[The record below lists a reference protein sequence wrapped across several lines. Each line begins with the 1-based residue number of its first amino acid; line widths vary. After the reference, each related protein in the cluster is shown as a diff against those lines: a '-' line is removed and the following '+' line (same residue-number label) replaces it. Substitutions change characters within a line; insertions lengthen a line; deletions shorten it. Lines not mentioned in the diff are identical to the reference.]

1 MRHGN
6 KNNNLSRT
14 ASHRRALLMNLGCQL
29 ITYKRITTTVA
40 KAKALRSYIE
50 PLITKTKATESK
62 EAISHNHRIVFSYLN
77 DKAAVKELF
86 TVVAPKVVGRPGGYT
101 RIIKLGARQG
111 DNAEMAMIELVDFNE
126 IYNNSKV
133 EGAEPAKKTRRSGGA
148 KKAAGSSTTEAKL
161 STDTNEIS
169 DAVVVEETVVTPVVE
184 TVAPIVESISAP
196 VVEVAPIVEEIVSA
210 PAEEV
215 TPVAKEVVAA
225 STEEAAPLASASVSN
240 SSDDL
245 TIIEGIGPKA
255 AEVLVAAGIDTFA
268 KLANTAAEAV
278 KEILTSATARV
289 GHLDPT
295 TWAQQ
300 SQLAADGNMEE
311 LEALKLR
318 LNNGKEV

>member
-40 KAKALRSYIE
+40 KAKALRTYIE
-50 PLITKTKATESK
+50 PLITKTKATDSK

-126 IYNNSKV
+126 IYGK
-133 EGAEPAKKTRRSGGA
+133 GIGTAAEPAKKTRRSGGA
-148 KKAAGSSTTEAKL
+148 KAKAAAATTDE
-161 STDTNEIS
+161 TIT
-169 DAVVVEETVVTPVVE
+169 DAVIETIPAA
-184 TVAPIVESISAP
+184 VA
-196 VVEVAPIVEEIVSA
+196 
-210 PAEEV
+210 
-215 TPVAKEVVAA
+215 TAA
-225 STEEAAPLASASVSN
+225 TGA
-240 SSDDL
+240 DDL

-255 AEVLVAAGIDTFA
+255 AEVLVAAGITTFA
-268 KLANTAAEAV
+268 ELAAASAESV
-278 KEILTSATARV
+278 KEILTASTARV

-300 SQLAADGNMEE
+300 SQLAADGKMDELEE
-311 LEALKLR
+311 LKLK